1 MQPGCLRINS
11 TVWEKKRENG
21 EKTVRG
27 LCAVEVA
34 GSSGRFM

>member
-1 MQPGCLRINS
+1 MFEDLFNCLG
-11 TVWEKKRENG
+11 EKERENG